1 MLKKQG
7 PSGDTA
13 DFVRLPF
20 NPAAA
25 SAACCVS
32 VRHEINSCV
41 EVCFFHNGWCMHI
54 SFLQPAGC
62 ANLLRLRSEE
72 QHVQHARWIQEEMP
86 VRLAHRLSDFLELPF
101 VIVCNARFHEVHRE
115 KEGAR

>member
-1 MLKKQG
+1 MFLFWVG
-7 PSGDTA
+7 VA
-13 DFVRLPF
+13 CVDFVHCCT
-20 NPAAA
+20 AAPVA
-25 SAACCVS
+25 V
-32 VRHEINSCV
+32 
-41 EVCFFHNGWCMHI
+41 FFAQ
-54 SFLQPAGC
+54 S
-62 ANLLRLRSEE
+62 LRLRSEE